1 MPAQLSDIEDDVA
14 AYSKGREYMSHHS
27 INSATEPAEE
37 LHLNHFGSTPPVST
51 YVEPIVSDP
60 ASISPALPARSV
72 WRNRDFLLLWSGQ
85 NTSILGAQMSE
96 LAYPILVLALTH
108 SPAKAGL
115 VPLFFMLPFIV
126 FGLPAGALVDRWNR
140 KKVMLI
146 CDTIRMFAMAALPI
160 SFLTGHLSLALV
172 YAASLTEGIGFCFF
186 NLAETAAISQ
196 VVEKAQLP
204 NAMAANEMGYA
215 ATSTAGPGLAGLIM
229 ASMRSTIA
237 GAMLAFAVD
246 SVSYLASLS
255 TLLMMRT
262 PFQQERVL
270 SGNLDAAK
278 PNLWHEVREGL
289 QFVWNQVR
297 VRTIMFWA
305 GFLALTFGGFGLA
318 IIQLVRVDFHL
329 GPGTIGLLLSA
340 GGIGGIIGAVCAPKV
355 KERVPFGALL
365 MGVITVQSVATLVMA
380 VAPSLI
386 LVGFMSF
393 IQGLAGPLWN
403 VAQLSYRISI
413 TPDQLQGRVNSVFR
427 LLIFAAY
434 PLGSMVSGL
443 LLEHFNPRML
453 LGGIALGGLLS
464 VATVSM
470 TKLRHA

>member
-1 MPAQLSDIEDDVA
+1 MPAQISDIEDDVA
-14 AYSKGREYMSHHS
+14 ANSKGREYMSHQPTEP
-27 INSATEPAEE
+27 ATEPA
-37 LHLNHFGSTPPVST
+37 HDPQLNHFGSSSPLST
-51 YVEPIVSDP
+51 DFEPISSDP
-60 ASISPALPARSV
+60 AGISPGLPAKSV

-172 YAASLTEGIGFCFF
+172 YAASLTEGVGFCFF

-229 ASMRSTIA
+229 ASMRSTVA

-246 SVSYLASLS
+246 SVSYLASLG

-262 PFQQERVL
+262 PFQQERAA
-270 SGNLDAAK
+270 SGAENAAK

-305 GFLALTFGGFGLA
+305 GFLALTFGGFGL
-318 IIQLVRVDFHL
+318 DDY
-329 GPGTIGLLLSA
+329 SA
-340 GGIGGIIGAVCAPKV
+340 GARRFPFRPRHDWLDPQRRRYRRHYRCLLRAESEGTGAVRRTVNERHHRAIGGYSRHGG
-355 KERVPFGALL
+355 R
-365 MGVITVQSVATLVMA
+365 
-380 VAPSLI
+380 
-386 LVGFMSF
+386 
-393 IQGLAGPLWN
+393 
-403 VAQLSYRISI
+403 AQLDLGRRDELRSRSRGAAVECGSALVPHLDYARSAAR
-413 TPDQLQGRVNSVFR
+413 PCQLGVPAADFRGLPARVNAVR
-427 LLIFAAY
+427 LAA
-434 PLGSMVSGL
+434 
-443 LLEHFNPRML
+443 
-453 LGGIALGGLLS
+453 
-464 VATVSM
+464 
-470 TKLRHA
+470 

>member
-1 MPAQLSDIEDDVA
+1 
-14 AYSKGREYMSHHS
+14 MSHS
-27 INSATEPAEE
+27 PIQSATEPAEE
-37 LHLNHFGSTPPVST
+37 TQNNNLSLPLPTARNGKHSDLLSDAISTDSR
-51 YVEPIVSDP
+51 P
-60 ASISPALPARSV
+60 ASV

-115 VPLFFMLPFIV
+115 VPLFFMLPFIL

-146 CDTIRMFAMAALPI
+146 CDTIRMIAMAALPVA
-160 SFLTGHLSLALV
+160 FLTGHLSLPLV

-196 VVEKAQLP
+196 VVEKEQLP

-229 ASMRSTIA
+229 ASMRSTVA

-246 SVSYLASLS
+246 SFSYLASLG

-262 PFQQERVL
+262 PFQQERASPTL
-270 SGNLDAAK
+270 LDSTK

-289 QFVWNQVR
+289 HFVWNQVR

-305 GFLALTFGGFGLA
+305 GSLALVFGGFGLTL
-318 IIQLVRVDFHL
+318 IQLVRVDFHL
-329 GPGTIGLLLSA
+329 GPGTIGVILSA
-340 GGIGGIIGAVCAPKV
+340 GGIGGILGAISAPKV

-365 MGVITVQSVATLVMA
+365 MSVIAVQSTATLVMA
-380 VAPSLI
+380 VSPTLI
-386 LVGFMSF
+386 LVGVMSF
-393 IQGLAGPLWN
+393 VQGLAGPMWN
-403 VAQLSYRISI
+403 VAQLSYRLSI
-413 TPDQLQGRVNSVFR
+413 TPDELQGRVNSVFR
-427 LLIFAAY
+427 LLIFAAF
-434 PLGSMVSGL
+434 PLGSMLTGL

-453 LGGIALGGLLS
+453 LGGIALGGLVS
-464 VATVSM
+464 VAIVSA